1 MPLYEYLCKN
11 CNEMIVESRDA
22 GERDNLPVCKTC
34 NQAMKRLY
42 SSIGVSFKGSGFY
55 STDK

>member
-1 MPLYEYLCKN
+1 
-11 CNEMIVESRDA
+11 MIVESRDA

-34 NQAMKRLY
+34 NEPMKRLY